1 MKRIYTK
8 VVVDIETLKQLEAES
23 FSYGGEVASCGPA
36 SSILGGAGGG
46 MLGSLGTVLS
56 TVSAAN
62 DLFGPKG
69 AMVTGDI
76 SKGAS
81 AAQNLYSTG
90 QGMFGDKPTKY
101 GPDNLPTNTPTT
113 QSTMNMSRD
122 QFMGLDP
129 KVREKLLRQL
139 AEETNVLGSIR

>member
-46 MLGSLGTVLS
+46 MLGGLGTVLS
-56 TVSAAN
+56 TASAAN

-81 AAQNLYSTG
+81 AAQNLYSG
-90 QGMFGDKPTKY
+90 GKGIFGSDIPMPEKF
-101 GPDNLPTNTPTT
+101 GPPTT
-113 QSTMNMSRD
+113 MTTMGMSRD